1 MTQVQA
7 QVQQWLAEIK
17 GLQQKLLEVQQ
28 EREQAYASAANWR
41 NLYEI
46 EAKQRRAEAQT
57 SQAAIAALQAELT
70 AYQSPDPQAEG
81 YSAIVQQQV
90 DRWQTPEEL
99 KSQLMQS
106 LIERDRLLQALE
118 SEQQAHRQTR
128 QDLTTALGDT
138 MDLLSKTRSDLH
150 SELHRGQ
157 RTPAESGVVVPIS
170 AASRHA
176 SDSSPERP

>member
-70 AYQSPDPQAEG
+70 AYQ
-81 YSAIVQQQV
+81 
-90 DRWQTPEEL
+90 
-99 KSQLMQS
+99 
-106 LIERDRLLQALE
+106 
-118 SEQQAHRQTR
+118 
-128 QDLTTALGDT
+128 
-138 MDLLSKTRSDLH
+138 
-150 SELHRGQ
+150 
-157 RTPAESGVVVPIS
+157 
-170 AASRHA
+170 
-176 SDSSPERP
+176 